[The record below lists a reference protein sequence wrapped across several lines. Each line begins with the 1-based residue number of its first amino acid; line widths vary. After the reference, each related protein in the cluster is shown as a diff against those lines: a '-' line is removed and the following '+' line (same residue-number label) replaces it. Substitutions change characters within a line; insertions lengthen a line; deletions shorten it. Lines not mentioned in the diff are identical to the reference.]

1 MITVLLFGAGG
12 QLGQEIVARAAEFG
26 VRIVPRARQETDIAD
41 AAMVRQCLDAF
52 APDIVVNAAAYT
64 KVDQAEQDV
73 EEAFRVNAA
82 APGVLAQA
90 CSAAGVPLIHFS
102 TDYVFDGTKQSAYR
116 EDDPIAPLGV
126 YGASKAAGEDAI
138 RSGCARHLILR
149 TSWVFGRYGWNFV
162 KTVLKLAGERESIS
176 IVADQRGCPTATAD
190 LAEAVFVVA
199 PRLVK
204 GDAPWGTYHFA
215 GDGVTTWYG
224 FAQEIVDQQALL
236 TGRGP
241 KVVPITSADYPT
253 RARRPANSQLDSS
266 KFEATFQFQAKP
278 WQQRVHDVV
287 GSLIVGGGAGT
298 RLQPSLR

>member
-1 MITVLLFGAGG
+1 
-12 QLGQEIVARAAEFG
+12 
-26 VRIVPRARQETDIAD
+26 
-41 AAMVRQCLDAF
+41 
-52 APDIVVNAAAYT
+52 
-64 KVDQAEQDV
+64 
-73 EEAFRVNAA
+73 
-82 APGVLAQA
+82 
-90 CSAAGVPLIHFS
+90 
-102 TDYVFDGTKQSAYR
+102 
-116 EDDPIAPLGV
+116 
-126 YGASKAAGEDAI
+126 
-138 RSGCARHLILR
+138 
-149 TSWVFGRYGWNFV
+149 
-162 KTVLKLAGERESIS
+162 
-176 IVADQRGCPTATAD
+176 
-190 LAEAVFVVA
+190 VA

-204 GDAPWGTYHFA
+204 GDALWGTYHLA
-215 GDGVTTWYG
+215 GDGVTTWHG